1 MGIESDQVVYEYLS
15 RVGDLAQQRQ
25 LPSGER
31 MRLVSGLRAEID
43 RRRAKAP
50 VDSPASVRRILDR
63 IGSPDEVVAGAGP
76 GPGVPGAPEAPR
88 ASVPVQRDREEPQRK
103 GKGLGRLVPRPRPA
117 EAGEEAGVAGPFTP
131 FPSGGDPA
139 PPHLAG
145 TDELGDADWW
155 LAGRRGPLAD
165 ADGLPAGFVG
175 GVEIPDLLKPP
186 PRPQKP
192 QPKPTDE
199 AAEAVEPD
207 ASAAEGDAGDEI
219 ADAPRRRRRR
229 LRLPLPSGGWSNPL
243 LLLAAGLLVA
253 GAVLGNLYALLVGW
267 AIAYASRRLSQ
278 AETKWAVVYLPGVAV
293 AAGAGWLWGRTRG
306 RWGEPIAEG
315 HMNEALSQTWPWV
328 VKGAA
333 IVSALFLV
341 WRSQRSR

>member
-31 MRLVSGLRAEID
+31 MRLVSGLREEID

-63 IGSPDEVVAGAGP
+63 IGTPDEVVADAGTGDP
-76 GPGVPGAPEAPR
+76 SAPEAPR
-88 ASVPVQRDREEPQRK
+88 AAVPVQRDREKPQ

-117 EAGEEAGVAGPFTP
+117 ETDRGADVAEAFAP
-131 FPSGGDPA
+131 FPSDGDPA

-145 TDELGDADWW
+145 TDELGNADWW
-155 LAGRRGPLAD
+155 LAGRRGPFTD
-165 ADGLPAGFVG
+165 SDSLPAGFVG

-186 PRPQKP
+186 PRPRK
-192 QPKPTDE
+192 PKPTDE
-199 AAEAVEPD
+199 VVE
-207 ASAAEGDAGDEI
+207 AEGPESAEGAEGVEDES
-219 ADAPRRRRRR
+219 AEAPRRRRRV
-229 LRLPLPSGGWSNPL
+229 RLPLPSGGWSNPL

-253 GAVLGNLYALLVGW
+253 GAVLGNIFALLIGW
-267 AIAYASRRLSQ
+267 AIAYVSRRLSQ
-278 AETKWAVVYLPGVAV
+278 AETKWAVVYLPGAAV
-293 AAGAGWLWGRTRG
+293 AAGAGWLWGRTQG
-306 RWGEPIAEG
+306 RWGDPIAEG

-328 VKGAA
+328 LKGAA
-333 IVSALFLV
+333 ITSALFLV
-341 WRSQRSR
+341 WRSQRRR

>member
-25 LPSGER
+25 LPSGDR
-31 MRLVSGLRAEID
+31 MRLVSGLREEID
-43 RRRAKAP
+43 RRRARAT

-63 IGSPDEVVAGAGP
+63 IGTPDEVVAGAGP
-76 GPGVPGAPEAPR
+76 GPGPGAPEAPR

-103 GKGLGRLVPRPRPA
+103 GKGLGRLVPHPRPA
-117 EAGEEAGVAGPFTP
+117 EAGKGKEADAAEAFAP
-131 FPSGGDPA
+131 FPVDGDPA

-155 LAGRRGPLAD
+155 LAGRRGPLTD
-165 ADGLPAGFVG
+165 TDSLPAGFVG

-192 QPKPTDE
+192 QPKPAD
-199 AAEAVEPD
+199 EAVEPD
-207 ASAAEGDAGDEI
+207 ATDSASEGDAEEQI
-219 ADAPRRRRRR
+219 AEAPRRRPRLR
-229 LRLPLPSGGWSNPL
+229 LRLPSGSWSNPL

-253 GAVLGNLYALLVGW
+253 GAVLGNVYALLVGW

-278 AETKWAVVYLPGVAV
+278 AETKWAVVYLPGAAV
-293 AAGAGWLWGRTRG
+293 AAGVGWLWGRTQG
-306 RWGEPIAEG
+306 RWGDPIAEG

-333 IVSALFLV
+333 IVSALFLA
-341 WRSQRSR
+341 WRSQRRR